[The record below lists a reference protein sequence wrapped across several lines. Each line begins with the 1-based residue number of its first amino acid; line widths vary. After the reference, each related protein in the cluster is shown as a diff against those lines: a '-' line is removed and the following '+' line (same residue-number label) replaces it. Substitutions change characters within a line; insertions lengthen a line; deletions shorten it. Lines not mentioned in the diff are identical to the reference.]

1 MSILHDV
8 SIDSSSVLSR
18 INSFPFARVVQ
29 RNHSASTLL
38 NPSIAT
44 LENSLEI
51 CSNVIN
57 CNRTSLNV
65 ASLKKRFERR

>member
-29 RNHSASTLL
+29 RNTLL
-38 NPSIAT
+38 LHSFKSFDRNVGKFVG
-44 LENSLEI
+44 NSLEI
-51 CSNVIN
+51 RWNVIN

-65 ASLKKRFERR
+65 GVA